1 MLKRIFYWVLTA
13 LLAAWLVAGGIF
25 DSTHAPAA
33 MALLHKLGY
42 PDYLA
47 SFLGA
52 CKLLAVPALLYPP
65 ARLLREW
72 AYAGIAFD
80 VLGACFSHLA
90 VKDDLGATITPLVML
105 VLAIG
110 SYLLRPPNYRSLPA
124 EAFALRS

>member
-1 MLKRIFYWVLTA
+1 MLKLVFYWILTV

-33 MALLHKLGY
+33 MTILHKLGY
-42 PDYLA
+42 PDYLG

-65 ARLLREW
+65 ARFLREW

-80 VLGACFSHLA
+80 ALGACFSHFA
-90 VKDDLGATITPLVML
+90 VKDDLGATIAPLLML
-105 VLAIG
+105 ALAIG
-110 SYLLRPPNYRSLPA
+110 SYLLRPPNYRLHLAAASA
-124 EAFALRS
+124 RQS

>member
-13 LLAAWLVAGGIF
+13 LLAAWLVTGGIF

-47 SFLGA
+47 SFLGV

-72 AYAGIAFD
+72 PMPASPSM
-80 VLGACFSHLA
+80 CSELA
-90 VKDDLGATITPLVML
+90 
-105 VLAIG
+105 
-110 SYLLRPPNYRSLPA
+110 SLTW
-124 EAFALRS
+124 R